1 METRCVRLG
10 VVPSAPGEGWV
21 QGFLSWTTLKILG
34 LPEKKWLV
42 DTGFLWMSLVGIAL
56 SCWYQQ
62 TWNGSIIWADLICLS
77 DWKKIIYP
85 LLGPQ
90 MQESIATSPTTPS
103 GGESIYGLIS
113 YQHTQK
119 TTCTKRNRFKMMKGY
134 LPKMSSNF
142 NIKLKSFLSKPSFL
156 TLH

>member
-1 METRCVRLG
+1 MGTRCVRLG
-10 VVPSAPGEGWV
+10 LVPSAPGEGWV
-21 QGFLSWTTLKILG
+21 QRFLSWTTLKILG

-62 TWNGSIIWADLICLS
+62 TWNRSIIWADLIRLS
-77 DWKKIIYP
+77 DWKKILYP
-85 LLGPQ
+85 LLGPRCRRVSPPPPQ
-90 MQESIATSPTTPS
+90 PLVEVRAFMVSFPTNTHKKPHKKESFQND
-103 GGESIYGLIS
+103 E
-113 YQHTQK
+113 
-119 TTCTKRNRFKMMKGY
+119 GY